1 MATPLIPSRRRLLT
15 IRAVTMSSREP
26 QAQLFTP
33 APLSDNPKM
42 WAGDLGLL
50 YPSQSTVQ
58 FKDLA
63 ALTAFLKTLGVDV
76 DMNLTR
82 KWSE

>member
-1 MATPLIPSRRRLLT
+1 
-15 IRAVTMSSREP
+15 MSSREP